1 VVQAVELEVGVAPS
15 EQQQGSEPESSDAR
29 WTIMVFMGAGR
40 VGDDP
45 ALDTF
50 VDADL
55 DEMEEALASV
65 TQATLAGGSARDV
78 RVFVEIHGLGPPTRH
93 EIGDGQKREPVPAG
107 TAGVDGMPVLNFL
120 QWSLEKADHREK
132 DHSMLVLWGHAYQ
145 FAMGR
150 QQTPTGV
157 DGIDMAELI
166 DALRRFQERVFA
178 EGAYGARLPMLD
190 IIGFDTCDAATLEL
204 ANQLNPF
211 ARYLLASQI
220 GVPLPGWPYH
230 TVLER
235 LVERRGGQ
243 AMKPEDL
250 GSFVVRKF
258 CEEYAQPG
266 SDGQPRPVSL
276 TLLDLARAPEAF
288 DVAEVLAGAIA
299 RACAEDAD
307 EMARIIEHFISS
319 QTIDGKPFID
329 VADFCLNL
337 VRHSRHEQVRQHAG
351 VLGDILIRPLQEAR
365 IPGSDARGS
374 FIIEHGR
381 NSLQT
386 ALLHGVSLYAPH
398 VVDDDLEWR
407 ATRFWYNKFDLSG
420 ETFWG
425 RLVHVLAEAQ

>member
-1 VVQAVELEVGVAPS
+1 VQVVELEVGVAPRD
-15 EQQQGSEPESSDAR
+15 QQQASVPDSSDAR

-45 ALDTF
+45 ALDAF

-55 DEMEEALASV
+55 AEMEAALA
-65 TQATLAGGSARDV
+65 GRGSQRDV
-78 RVFVEIHGLGPPTRH
+78 RVFVEIHGLGASTRH
-93 EIGDGQKREPVPAG
+93 EIGAAGTRQPVPAV
-107 TAGVDGMPVLNFL
+107 TPGVDGLPVLDFL
-120 QWSLEKADHREK
+120 QWSLAQAGHREK

-150 QQTPTGV
+150 QETPSGV
-157 DGIDMAELI
+157 DGIDMAELV
-166 DALRRFQERVFA
+166 DALRRFQDRASVA
-178 EGAYGARLPMLD
+178 EASSERLPMLD

-235 LVERRGGQ
+235 LVARRGGQ
-243 AMKPEDL
+243 TMKPEDL

-276 TLLDLARAPEAF
+276 TLLDLSRAPEAF

-307 EMARIIEHFISS
+307 EMSRILQHFVDS

-337 VRHSRHEQVRQHAG
+337 ARHSRHEQVRQHAG
-351 VLGDILIRPLQEAR
+351 VLGDILIRPLQEPR
-365 IPGSDARGS
+365 IAGDARGS

-381 NSLQT
+381 NALQT
-386 ALLHGVSLYAPH
+386 ALLNGVSLYAPH

-407 ATRFWYNKFDLSG
+407 ETRFWYNKFDLTG

>member
-1 VVQAVELEVGVAPS
+1 MELEDEVARS
-15 EQQQGSEPESSDAR
+15 DQQQGSEPDSTAR

-45 ALDTF
+45 ALDDF
-50 VDADL
+50 VAADL
-55 DEMEEALASV
+55 AEMEAALAGR
-65 TQATLAGGSARDV
+65 GGKPDV

-93 EIGDGQKREPVPAG
+93 EIGVGEQPKPLPPG
-107 TAGVDGMPVLNFL
+107 TPGVDGLPVLDFL
-120 QWSLEKADHREK
+120 KSSLNAVDHKEK

-150 QQTPTGV
+150 QDTPSGV
-157 DGIDMAELI
+157 DGIDMAELF
-166 DALRRFQERVFA
+166 DALRQFQEHVSIA
-178 EGAYGARLPMLD
+178 TGSDERLPMLD
-190 IIGFDTCDAATLEL
+190 IIAFDTCDAATLEL

-211 ARYLLASQI
+211 ARYLIASQI

-230 TVLER
+230 TILKR
-235 LVERRGGQ
+235 LVDPRGGRT
-243 AMKPEDL
+243 MKPEEL

-258 CEEYAQPG
+258 CEEYAQP
-266 SDGQPRPVSL
+266 DNDDKPRPVSL

-288 DVAEVLAGAIA
+288 DVAEFLAGAIA
-299 RACAEDAD
+299 RACADDAD
-307 EMARIIEHFISS
+307 EMARIMEQFINS

-337 VRHSRHEQVRQHAG
+337 SRHSRDAQVRQHAC
-351 VLGDILIRPLQEAR
+351 VLGDILIRPLQER
-365 IPGSDARGS
+365 IAGRETRGS
-374 FIIEHGR
+374 FVVEHGR
-381 NSLQT
+381 NALQT
-386 ALLHGVSLYAPH
+386 ALLNGVSLYAPH

-407 ATRFWYNKFDLSG
+407 TTRFWYNKFDLTG

>member
-1 VVQAVELEVGVAPS
+1 MAPRD
-15 EQQQGSEPESSDAR
+15 QQQGSEPDSSDAR

-45 ALDTF
+45 ALDAF
-50 VDADL
+50 VEADL
-55 DEMEEALASV
+55 AEMEEALA
-65 TQATLAGGSARDV
+65 LRGSTRDV
-78 RVFVEIHGLGPPTRH
+78 RVFVEIHGLGAPTRH
-93 EIGDGQKREPVPAG
+93 EIGNTGQRVPVPAG
-107 TAGVDGMPVLNFL
+107 TSGVDGMPVLDFL
-120 QWSLEKADHREK
+120 QWSLAKAGHREK

-150 QQTPTGV
+150 QETPTGV
-157 DGIDMAELI
+157 DGIDMAELA
-166 DALRRFQERVFA
+166 DALRRFQDRAHVA
-178 EGAYGARLPMLD
+178 EASAEWRPMLD

-235 LVERRGGQ
+235 VVERRGGRT
-243 AMKPEDL
+243 MKPEEL

-307 EMARIIEHFISS
+307 EMARTIQHFISS

-337 VRHSRHEQVRQHAG
+337 ARHSRDEHVRRHAG
-351 VLGDILIRPLQEAR
+351 VLGDILIRPLQETR
-365 IPGSDARGS
+365 IAGSDARGS
-374 FIIEHGR
+374 FIVEHGR
-381 NSLQT
+381 NALQT
-386 ALLHGVSLYAPH
+386 ALLNGASLYAPH

-407 ATRFWYNKFDLSG
+407 EIRFWYNKFDLTG

-425 RLVHVLAEAQ
+425 RLVHVLAEAE